1 MSKIDTVGAKFSLFL
16 RDARGAARPVG
27 RTERPFPPRAL
38 KKVRFSHS
46 CLAAD
51 RNVRLAFGEKMS
63 YNFFTTH
70 PVVNMSNLILKISNG
85 ELFDF
90 FDSEEKKEFVVGSK
104 RTCDVVIKSFFVAP
118 EQLRFLQKN
127 NVWYVEDLTPEG
139 YKSEALAGGKRFRR
153 PVVKFDGDVVIRKAG
168 ERRGD
173 TVKISAVKKIS
184 GRRGGSN
191 FDLSHRTLTVVG
203 RSPSCDITV
212 DSPMVSEK
220 HFRIVCDN
228 GEYFIEDLR
237 SMSGTFVNNRKV
249 RRARLGDYDRI
260 SIPTAAYTFF
270 DRKLLYSTSP
280 AGIQIDAVG
289 VTKEVTDRRSRG
301 KVKLVSEVSFRIEPG
316 SFVAIVGG
324 SGTGKS
330 TLLDCL
336 NGIRPATGGGIY
348 YDTNDYYDNIKTYK
362 SVMGYVPQKDIM
374 HDDLTV
380 AEGLFY
386 TAMLRMRTNM
396 SKAEVRE
403 RVKEAIADVRLT
415 GRENLKISSLSGGQ
429 RKRVS
434 IAMELLSDPKVIFL
448 DEPTSGLSPD
458 LDLEM
463 MDLLKDLTVKG
474 RTIVVITHA
483 MENLD
488 KCDKIAF
495 LGRNGRLCFF
505 GRHDEVFRYF
515 NRKSYSRIFAAL
527 NDETLC
533 AYFEHKYRSGEYYKE
548 LYKTF
553 LATYPDAKLN
563 MLPPESGKKTVKETA
578 AEQAAEAPAKKKL
591 SEKAAQWKAARK
603 AKRNGETAGTE
614 TAPKAADDVPDAP
627 SEKPARKRRRTVR
640 ETTNG
645 AMLETENYAAR
656 EAESIVADGG
666 ETSAL
671 PSPAPSEAPLGDA
684 REEGAKAET
693 SPSAD
698 ASETALESGAASAQ
712 NADGKAADEN
722 AQTAE
727 NGVETLKND
736 VSTLIIDDTASGA
749 DAPPQ
754 QLPEQPPVRRSRKK
768 SAKRAPSA
776 EGENGDGDAAVKA
789 GGDAE
794 ADAPR
799 ADDGEVRD
807 EKDA

>member
-1 MSKIDTVGAKFSLFL
+1 
-16 RDARGAARPVG
+16 
-27 RTERPFPPRAL
+27 
-38 KKVRFSHS
+38 
-46 CLAAD
+46 
-51 RNVRLAFGEKMS
+51 
-63 YNFFTTH
+63 
-70 PVVNMSNLILKISNG
+70 MSNLILKISNG

-527 NDETLC
+527 GDETLC

-645 AMLETENYAAR
+645 AAHETENDAAR
-656 EAESIVADGG
+656 EAGSIVADGG
-666 ETSAL
+666 KTSAL
-671 PSPAPSEAPLGDA
+671 PSPALPDAPLGDA

-698 ASETALESGAASAQ
+698 ASETALKSGAASARS
-712 NADGKAADEN
+712 ADGKAADEN
-722 AQTAE
+722 VQTTESAASARSADGKAADENVQTTE

-736 VSTLIIDDTASGA
+736 VSTIIIDNTASGA

-754 QLPEQPPVRRSRKK
+754 QLPEHSRARSRKK
-768 SAKRAPSA
+768 PAKHTPSA
-776 EGENGDGDAAVKA
+776 EGENGDEDAAVKA
-789 GGDAE
+789 EKDAG
-794 ADAPR
+794 AAR

>member
-1 MSKIDTVGAKFSLFL
+1 
-16 RDARGAARPVG
+16 
-27 RTERPFPPRAL
+27 
-38 KKVRFSHS
+38 
-46 CLAAD
+46 
-51 RNVRLAFGEKMS
+51 
-63 YNFFTTH
+63 
-70 PVVNMSNLILKISNG
+70 MSNLILKISNG

-228 GEYFIEDLR
+228 GEYFVEDLR

-527 NDETLC
+527 GDETLC

-553 LATYPDAKLN
+553 CAAYPDAKLN

-603 AKRNGETAGTE
+603 AKRNGESAEAE
-614 TAPKAADDVPDAP
+614 TAPKSAEEDRDAP
-627 SEKPARKRRRTVR
+627 SEKPSRKRRRTVHD
-640 ETTNG
+640 TGND
-645 AMLETENYAAR
+645 AVR
-656 EAESIVADGG
+656 EAESSAAVGGG
-666 ETSAL
+666 ESAL
-671 PSPAPSEAPLGDA
+671 PSPALSDGAPGDA

-693 SPSAD
+693 NPSAD
-698 ASETALESGAASAQ
+698 AFGAALESGAASAQ

-736 VSTLIIDDTASGA
+736 VSTLIIDNTASGA

-754 QLPEQPPVRRSRKK
+754 QLPEHPPVRRSRKK
-768 SAKRAPSA
+768 PAKRAPSA
-776 EGENGDGDAAVKA
+776 EGKNGDGDAAVSA
-789 GGDAE
+789 GKDAE

-799 ADDGEVRD
+799 AGDGEVRD

>member
-1 MSKIDTVGAKFSLFL
+1 MSKIDTVGAKFAIFL

-27 RTERPFPPRAL
+27 RTGRPFPPRAL

-553 LATYPDAKLN
+553 LAAYPDAKLN

-640 ETTNG
+640 EATN
-645 AMLETENYAAR
+645 AAALETENYAAR
-656 EAESIVADGG
+656 EAESSAAVGG
-666 ETSAL
+666 EESVL
-671 PSPAPSEAPLGDA
+671 PSPALSDGALGDA

-712 NADGKAADEN
+712 NADGKAADEYV
-722 AQTAE
+722 QTTE

-736 VSTLIIDDTASGA
+736 VSTLIIDNAASGA

-754 QLPEQPPVRRSRKK
+754 QLPEHSRARSRKK
-768 SAKRAPSA
+768 TAKRTPSA

-789 GGDAE
+789 EKDAG
-794 ADAPR
+794 AAR